1 MRLFQNAI
9 NLLVLSNAINMKLIR
24 LILFTL
30 NLIMIQTFN
39 TYRLLTDAMELCAMM
54 IHNVDLADAIKI
66 YANNNAVQI

>member
-9 NLLVLSNAINMKLIR
+9 NLLVLSNA
-24 LILFTL
+24 
-30 NLIMIQTFN
+30 MIQTFN